1 MSLPTQ
7 IENKPR
13 INVTPLIDVLLV
25 LLIIFMVAVPLK
37 PARFTAKLP
46 APPDDQPLLPCEH
59 TLVVTIEADRT
70 LKLNGLDEMG
80 TVNEPLK
87 LVQTLADLFQQR
99 ARNRV
104 FRAELLTRSDIPER
118 LRIHKTVFVKA
129 PRAIP
134 YGEVMKII
142 DAIKGAGAEPI
153 GLQLDG
159 LK

>member
-46 APPDDQPLLPCEH
+46 APPDDQPLLPGEH

-104 FRAELLTRSDIPER
+104 FRAELLTRTDIPER
-118 LRIHKTVFVKA
+118 LRIQKTVFVKA

-153 GLQLDG
+153 GVQLDG

>member
-1 MSLPTQ
+1 MSQATQ
-7 IENKPR
+7 IENKPH

-37 PARFTAKLP
+37 PARFMAKLP
-46 APPDDQPLLPCEH
+46 APPDDRPLLPGEH

-70 LKLNGLDEMG
+70 LKLNGLEEMG
-80 TVNEPLK
+80 TVDEPLK
-87 LVQTLADLFQQR
+87 LVRTLADLFQQR

-104 FRAELLTRSDIPER
+104 FRAELLTRTDIPER
-118 LRIHKTVFVKA
+118 LRLQKTVFVKA
-129 PRAIP
+129 PRSIP
-134 YGEVMKII
+134 YGEVTKII

-159 LK
+159 LN